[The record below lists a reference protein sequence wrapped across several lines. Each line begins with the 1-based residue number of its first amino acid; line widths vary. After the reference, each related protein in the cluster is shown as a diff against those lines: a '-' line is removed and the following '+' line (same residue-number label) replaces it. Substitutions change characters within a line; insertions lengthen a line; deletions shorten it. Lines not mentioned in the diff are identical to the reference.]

1 MIPYIE
7 ALKELES
14 LVKQANGADKKLL
27 EKAACLIKQSE
38 DLQEEA
44 YVLIAEAYQT
54 ASNNDLELEDS
65 IHGQFVF
72 MNNFDELEE
81 EENEKENN
89 REKESQK
96 VSRLEPSGFTET
108 NKALHDC
115 AGEIVKKAKEIFK
128 SKPVI
133 AQVWSYRWGGYDMIS
148 CDLFSQDRTVSM
160 PVTISAVE
168 RQMLEYFD
176 EPEVFDMAE
185 AVHLAGLI
193 TKALDAK
200 VIVGLGRNEVNPD
213 VLTKPLEEGQTNGVI
228 NLWQEDKNN
237 EDTFALARDVSDQ
250 LSIIVN
256 AFDKDNVQEIIVAAA
271 GEIQSLVQKDCI
283 DRSY

>member
-1 MIPYIE
+1 MISYID

-14 LVKQANGADKKLL
+14 LVKQANGADIKLL
-27 EKAACLIKQSE
+27 EKAASLIKRSE
-38 DLQEEA
+38 ELQEEA

-54 ASNNDLELEDS
+54 ASQNNLELEDS
-65 IHGQFVF
+65 IHSQFVF
-72 MNNFDELEE
+72 MNNYDEF
-81 EENEKENN
+81 EKEGYEKGKN
-89 REKESQK
+89 REKELQNI
-96 VSRLEPSGFTET
+96 SRLEPSGFTET

-115 AGEIVKKAKEIFK
+115 AGEMVKKAKAMFK
-128 SKPVI
+128 SEPVI

-168 RQMLEYFD
+168 RQMLEYLD

-213 VLTKPLEEGQTNGVI
+213 VLTKPLGKDHTNGEI
-228 NLWQEDKNN
+228 NLWKEDY
-237 EDTFALARDVSDQ
+237 TA
-250 LSIIVN
+250 
-256 AFDKDNVQEIIVAAA
+256 
-271 GEIQSLVQKDCI
+271 
-283 DRSY
+283 

>member
-1 MIPYIE
+1 MTSYID
-7 ALKELES
+7 ALKQLEP
-14 LVKQANGADKKLL
+14 LVNQANGADKKLL
-27 EKAACLIKQSE
+27 EKAASLIKRSE
-38 DLQEEA
+38 ELQEEA
-44 YVLIAEAYQT
+44 YLLIAEAYLM
-54 ASNNDLELEDS
+54 ADNNDLELEDS
-65 IHGQFVF
+65 IHSQFVF
-72 MNNFDELEE
+72 MSNFDELEE
-81 EENEKENN
+81 DENEKENN

-115 AGEIVKKAKEIFK
+115 AGEIVRKAKAMFK
-128 SKPVI
+128 SEPVI
-133 AQVWSYRWGGYDMIS
+133 AQVWSYRWGGYGMIS

-168 RQMLEYFD
+168 RQMLEYLD

-213 VLTKPLEEGQTNGVI
+213 VLTKPLGKDHTNGEI
-228 NLWQEDKNN
+228 NLWKEDY
-237 EDTFALARDVSDQ
+237 TA
-250 LSIIVN
+250 
-256 AFDKDNVQEIIVAAA
+256 
-271 GEIQSLVQKDCI
+271 
-283 DRSY
+283 